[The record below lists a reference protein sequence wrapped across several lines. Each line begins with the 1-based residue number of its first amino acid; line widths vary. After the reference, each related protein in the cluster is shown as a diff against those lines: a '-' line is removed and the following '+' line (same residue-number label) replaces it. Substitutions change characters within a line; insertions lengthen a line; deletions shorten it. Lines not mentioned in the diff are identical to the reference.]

1 MLVSF
6 LNKITL
12 ANFNYGYCG
21 CIYRM
26 NLPSPEIQIPTF
38 QGNNLKKKKVSRNII
53 ADISVNSF
61 GSVTA
66 ALEM

>member
-1 MLVSF
+1 MLASF

-12 ANFNYGYCG
+12 ANFNYGNCG

-38 QGNNLKKKKVSRNII
+38 QGENIKKKK
-53 ADISVNSF
+53 F
-61 GSVTA
+61 
-66 ALEM
+66 LEMLLQTFQ